1 MLHKMPEY
9 PFNSLRTK
17 RMATKLEGKTAVAL
31 PGDDKLFF
39 TQLGEFSAKFENSLI
54 LILVNAL
61 SL

>member
-1 MLHKMPEY
+1 
-9 PFNSLRTK
+9 
-17 RMATKLEGKTAVAL
+17 MATKLEGKTAVAL

-61 SL
+61 SLTNRLKHCSRNYYYS